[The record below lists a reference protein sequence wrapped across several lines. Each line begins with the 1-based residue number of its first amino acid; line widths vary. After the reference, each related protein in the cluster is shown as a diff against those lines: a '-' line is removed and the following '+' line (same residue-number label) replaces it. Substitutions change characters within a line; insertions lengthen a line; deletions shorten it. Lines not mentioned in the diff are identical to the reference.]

1 MLAERTPSPL
11 ISCPVGATSALEW
24 VPIRGKIVR
33 SGLPVRAVNRRFGGG
48 LQICGNPPGSRIF
61 LQVSLR
67 LHLFARPSP
76 LLPNMAAVT
85 VAAVEEAPTAVV
97 VAAASTVVAVA
108 IAVAASMGEL
118 PRMVAPAAVLT
129 AVPDAT
135 DQWAVPHRLAVPAR
149 AERGPSR
156 AEAPVGAWAHL
167 EARALLT
174 GTGTHSQVPAQQV
187 L

>member
-1 MLAERTPSPL
+1 
-11 ISCPVGATSALEW
+11 
-24 VPIRGKIVR
+24 
-33 SGLPVRAVNRRFGGG
+33 
-48 LQICGNPPGSRIF
+48 
-61 LQVSLR
+61 
-67 LHLFARPSP
+67 
-76 LLPNMAAVT
+76 

-97 VAAASTVVAVA
+97 AAASTVVPVA
-108 IAVAASMGEL
+108 IAVAASMAEL
-118 PRMVAPAAVLT
+118 PRMVAPAAALT

-174 GTGTHSQVPAQQV
+174 GTGTHSQVPAQGV